1 MPVGVSTGTIREPF
15 ETRACLYLLLRCSV
29 FACKDT
35 VQSIDL
41 TNFFATFFQKILQN
55 YLSVLIFRYLAY
67 SNRYAVAGIPF
78 PCPPLLILRT
88 VVMLVILS
96 YCQS

>member
-1 MPVGVSTGTIREPF
+1 MALPRWYPTPLPGLLSTKQPTYPADIMPVGVSTGTIREPF

-41 TNFFATFFQKILQN
+41 TNFFATFFKKFYRITFL
-55 YLSVLIFRYLAY
+55 Y
-67 SNRYAVAGIPF
+67 
-78 PCPPLLILRT
+78 
-88 VVMLVILS
+88 
-96 YCQS
+96 